1 METTTETNFATNV
14 AARVAGEDIKPGDYV
29 TALTE
34 IYELPSFL
42 WCCTSSTLAADEPVQ
57 SVYKAR
63 DAGQP
68 SKVIAVCLP
77 FVYTKQARGGTAI
90 FDLRKHQLVRL
101 DRDTGRK
108 VWKRLRKNL
117 KKKRK

>member
-1 METTTETNFATNV
+1 MQTTTEANFATNV
-14 AARVAGEDIKPGDYV
+14 AARVAGEDIKLNDYV

-34 IYELPSFL
+34 ICELPSFL
-42 WCCTSSTLAADEPVQ
+42 WCCSDGTLPVDEPVR
-57 SVYKAR
+57 SVFKAR
-63 DAGQP
+63 EAGQP

-77 FVYTKQARGGTAI
+77 FVYAKQAKGGIEI
-90 FDLRKHQLVRL
+90 FDIRIHQLVRL
-101 DRDTGRK
+101 DRNTGRK

>member
-1 METTTETNFATNV
+1 MKTATDTNIATNV

-42 WCCTSSTLAADEPVQ
+42 WCCSGGTLAAEEPVR
-57 SVYKAR
+57 SVYKAG

-77 FVYTKQARGGTAI
+77 FVYAKKARGDTAI
-90 FDLRKHQLVRL
+90 FDIRKHQLVRL

-108 VWKRLRKNL
+108 VWKRLRKA
-117 KKKRK
+117 KKK

>member
-1 METTTETNFATNV
+1 METTTKNNFATNV
-14 AARVAGEDIKPGDYV
+14 AARVAGEDIRPGDYV
-29 TALTE
+29 TALSE

-42 WCCTSSTLAADEPVQ
+42 WCCSGGTLAADEPVR
-57 SVYKAR
+57 SVYRAR

-77 FVYTKQARGGTAI
+77 FVYTEQARGGTAI
-90 FDLRKHQLVRL
+90 FDIRKHQLVRL
-101 DRDTGRK
+101 DSATGRT

-117 KKKRK
+117 KKKRT

>member
-1 METTTETNFATNV
+1 METTTETNFGTKV

-42 WCCTSSTLAADEPVQ
+42 WCCSGGTLAADEPVR

-63 DAGQP
+63 DAGHP
-68 SKVIAVCLP
+68 SKVLAVCLP
-77 FVYTKQARGGTAI
+77 FVYTQQARGGTAI
-90 FDLRKHQLVRL
+90 FDIRKHQLVRL

-117 KKKRK
+117 KEKRG

>member
-29 TALTE
+29 TALSE

-42 WCCTSSTLAADEPVQ
+42 WCCSGGTFAADEPVR

-77 FVYTKQARGGTAI
+77 FVYAKQARGGTTI
-90 FDLRKHQLVRL
+90 FDLRKHELVRL
-101 DRDTGRK
+101 DRKTGRT
-108 VWKRLRKNL
+108 VWKQLRKNL